1 MPDSGFFNSRIRI
14 LFSYLIGRIRVRGFT
29 KVGSGSWADL
39 PGYTTLRLWDIIEAH
54 ATKFGQGGNIKSVI
68 QNYLYIIQMTFVP
81 TIEVSSGETKNVR
94 TLYTLKQQI
103 CRLYQV

>member
-1 MPDSGFFNSRIRI
+1 MWLSE
-14 LFSYLIGRIRVRGFT
+14 
-29 KVGSGSWADL
+29 
-39 PGYTTLRLWDIIEAH
+39 IIKAH
-54 ATKFGQGGNIKSVI
+54 ATKFGKGGNITSV
-68 QNYLYIIQMTFVP
+68 NNNNTHIIQMTFVP